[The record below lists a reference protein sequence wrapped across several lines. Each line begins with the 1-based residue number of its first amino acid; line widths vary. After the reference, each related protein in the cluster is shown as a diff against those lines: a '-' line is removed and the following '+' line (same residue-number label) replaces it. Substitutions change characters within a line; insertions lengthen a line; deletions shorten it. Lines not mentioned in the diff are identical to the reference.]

1 MYLIIIFYLVVILRI
16 IVLMMDKD
24 NYYNDLYDA
33 LNNKVLELGYAP
45 RGRILDCNG
54 KVLVDNKGIK
64 VLVYNKL
71 NSDLNEL
78 EISNI
83 LGRLVNYNYEIS
95 DDDLREY
102 YYLSNKKLIN
112 NRVSDEVYSDYK
124 NRKISDNDYL
134 EYKYSLIN
142 DDEINS
148 LDKDSVYFY
157 KLMNKGFYYEDK
169 ILIKYISDEL
179 LVKINNLNIDGLR
192 IDMIYE
198 RVYNYDT
205 VLNPLFG
212 EIGYIREEDLDHYLE
227 LGYEMNDIVG
237 ISFIEEYYE
246 EFLKGSKSK
255 YILSNGE
262 LIKVSDYVKGNDLV
276 LGIDIDIQLGIE
288 DILKKQILNAKDYKS
303 SKYYNGSYIMLSDSD
318 TGLIKSLVGITY
330 QDGEFKSDVLS
341 ILTDS
346 YTVGSVVK
354 GASHYVSYSE
364 GVLDSKTKLFD
375 SCVKLK
381 SQNEKCSYKSLGTL
395 NDINALAY
403 SSNYFQFINAIK
415 VSGYKYT
422 RNMEYTPKKA
432 YFDMYREYFGL
443 FGLGSKTGIDLDK
456 EITGIKGDK
465 VSGDLLLNYVIGQ
478 YDTYTLLQ
486 LNQYVSTIGNG
497 GVRYK
502 LRLGDYFINK
512 NSEKIYEN
520 KLEVL
525 NKVNSK
531 YIDRIKLGF
540 NSVIKYGTGVNYF
553 DSKLGGGKTG
563 TSETY
568 INGIS
573 TTTKSFVGY
582 FKINENNYA
591 LSIVSPNISYENSKD
606 NYVYPINSR
615 LSRQITH
622 ILFEN

>member
-1 MYLIIIFYLVVILRI
+1 MRVNKVIYLIIIFYLIVILRI

-78 EISNI
+78 EISYI

-102 YYLSNKKLIN
+102 YYLSNKELIN
-112 NRVSDEVYSDYK
+112 NRVIDEVYSDYK

-134 EYKYSLIN
+134 EYKYSLVN
-142 DDEINS
+142 DDEISS

-169 ILIKYISDEL
+169 ILIKDISDEL

-262 LIKVSDYVKGNDLV
+262 LIKVSDY
-276 LGIDIDIQLGIE
+276 GI
-288 DILKKQILNAKDYKS
+288 
-303 SKYYNGSYIMLSDSD
+303 
-318 TGLIKSLVGITY
+318 
-330 QDGEFKSDVLS
+330 
-341 ILTDS
+341 
-346 YTVGSVVK
+346 
-354 GASHYVSYSE
+354 
-364 GVLDSKTKLFD
+364 
-375 SCVKLK
+375 
-381 SQNEKCSYKSLGTL
+381 
-395 NDINALAY
+395 
-403 SSNYFQFINAIK
+403 
-415 VSGYKYT
+415 
-422 RNMEYTPKKA
+422 
-432 YFDMYREYFGL
+432 
-443 FGLGSKTGIDLDK
+443 
-456 EITGIKGDK
+456 
-465 VSGDLLLNYVIGQ
+465 
-478 YDTYTLLQ
+478 
-486 LNQYVSTIGNG
+486 
-497 GVRYK
+497 RY
-502 LRLGDYFINK
+502 
-512 NSEKIYEN
+512 
-520 KLEVL
+520 
-525 NKVNSK
+525 
-531 YIDRIKLGF
+531 
-540 NSVIKYGTGVNYF
+540 
-553 DSKLGGGKTG
+553 
-563 TSETY
+563 
-568 INGIS
+568 
-573 TTTKSFVGY
+573 
-582 FKINENNYA
+582 
-591 LSIVSPNISYENSKD
+591 
-606 NYVYPINSR
+606 
-615 LSRQITH
+615 
-622 ILFEN
+622 

>member
-1 MYLIIIFYLVVILRI
+1 MIHIFSKRDKPNHNLIQSSTATKMKQAD
-16 IVLMMDKD
+16 LMESVFDFD
-24 NYYNDLYDA
+24 SL
-33 LNNKVLELGYAP
+33 
-45 RGRILDCNG
+45 
-54 KVLVDNKGIK
+54 
-64 VLVYNKL
+64 
-71 NSDLNEL
+71 
-78 EISNI
+78 
-83 LGRLVNYNYEIS
+83 
-95 DDDLREY
+95 
-102 YYLSNKKLIN
+102 
-112 NRVSDEVYSDYK
+112 
-124 NRKISDNDYL
+124 NDYEMTIL
-134 EYKYSLIN
+134 SPNIWRMLKRDKGDTPKPHS
-142 DDEINS
+142 EI
-148 LDKDSVYFY
+148 LKPVT
-157 KLMNKGFYYEDK
+157 K
-169 ILIKYISDEL
+169 
-179 LVKINNLNIDGLR
+179 
-192 IDMIYE
+192 
-198 RVYNYDT
+198 
-205 VLNPLFG
+205 
-212 EIGYIREEDLDHYLE
+212 
-227 LGYEMNDIVG
+227 
-237 ISFIEEYYE
+237 EEYYE
-246 EFLKGSKSK
+246 DFLKGSKSK

-432 YFDMYREYFGL
+432 YFDMYREYFSL
-443 FGLGSKTGIDLDK
+443 FGLGSKTGIDLDN

-465 VSGDLLLNYVIGQ
+465 VSGDLLLNFVIGQ

-486 LNQYVSTIGNG
+486 LNQYISTIGNG

-502 LRLGDYFINK
+502 LRLGDYFIDN
-512 NSEKIYEN
+512 NSKKIYEN
-520 KLEVL
+520 KIEVL

-568 INGIS
+568 INGIG